1 MRVLTTGF
9 NFSQDG
15 PGNRLVIHLQGCNFR
30 CPWCSNPESMS
41 LDGACREMTVDEVVT
56 LAQRSRA
63 MFFSGGGVT
72 FTGGE
77 ATLQFDELLDCCRRL
92 RELDI
97 NTALETNASHP
108 KLPVLA
114 QHIDHLMMDFK
125 LADPQAH
132 KHFTENDGK
141 LVRENIQKLT
151 AMRPVSVRIPLI
163 NGINTDPLPFVAFF
177 DTCNKENLQ
186 VELLPYHEY
195 GKDKWTKPYTITN
208 GFVTQ
213 EQIASFL
220 DALHAH
226 GIRTTHT

>member
-1 MRVLTTGF
+1 M
-9 NFSQDG
+9 
-15 PGNRLVIHLQGCNFR
+15 
-30 CPWCSNPESMS
+30 
-41 LDGACREMTVDEVVT
+41 DGACREMTVDEVVT

-141 LVRENIQKLT
+141 LVRKNIQKLT

-163 NGINTDPLPFVAFF
+163 NGINTDPLPFVAFLILV
-177 DTCNKENLQ
+177 TRKIC
-186 VELLPYHEY
+186 
-195 GKDKWTKPYTITN
+195 KWNFYRIMNTARIN
-208 GFVTQ
+208 GQ
-213 EQIASFL
+213 NRIPSQMGL
-220 DALHAH
+220 
-226 GIRTTHT
+226 